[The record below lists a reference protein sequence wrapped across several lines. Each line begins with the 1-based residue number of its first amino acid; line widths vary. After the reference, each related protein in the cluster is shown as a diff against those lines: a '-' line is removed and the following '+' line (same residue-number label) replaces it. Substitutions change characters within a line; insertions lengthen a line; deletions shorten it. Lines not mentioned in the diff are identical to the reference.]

1 MTDDPD
7 VIRAEIESTR
17 RNLSGDVDALA
28 DKVTPSKIA
37 DRQKRKVRGA
47 FHSFTERIMGSDDDE
62 YPYYGQ
68 PHQSVAGKAG
78 DAIGDAK
85 DATVEAGHRVVAKA
99 EGNPVAVGLIA
110 FGVGLLAAS
119 LIPASDKEKELAAQ
133 AKDAAQPMLQEAAEV
148 GKQMASDLKQPAQEA
163 VESVRQTAQESVE
176 TVKAEATDR
185 AGDVADDAREAGQRV
200 SDA

>member
-37 DRQKRKVRGA
+37 ERQKQKAKGA
-47 FHSFTERIMGSDDDE
+47 LHSFSRRIMGSDD
-62 YPYYGQ
+62 PYDAHRG
-68 PHQSVAGKAG
+68 VGEATG

-85 DATVEAGHRVVAKA
+85 DATVDAGKRVVAKA

-119 LIPASDKEKELAAQ
+119 LIPASDKEQELAAK
-133 AKDAAQPMLQEAAEV
+133 AKDAAQPMLHEAAEV
-148 GKQMASDLKQPAQEA
+148 GKQVAQDLQQPAQEA
-163 VESVRQTAQESVE
+163 VQAVKETAQESVE
-176 TVKAEATDR
+176 TVKAEAADR
-185 AGDVADDAREAGQRV
+185 ANDVAEDARDAGQHMQNG
-200 SDA
+200 

>member
-7 VIRAEIESTR
+7 VIRAEIENTR

-37 DRQKRKVRGA
+37 DRQKRKVKGA
-47 FHSFTERIMGSDDDE
+47 LHSFTERIMGSDDE
-62 YPYYGQ
+62 YYDG
-68 PHQSVAGKAG
+68 HTHRSVAARTG
-78 DAIGDAK
+78 DALDDAK
-85 DATVEAGHRVVAKA
+85 DATADAGRRVVAKA

-119 LIPASDKEKELAAQ
+119 LIPASDKEQELAAK

-148 GKQMASDLKQPAQEA
+148 GKEIANDLKQPAQEA
-163 VESVRQTAQESVE
+163 VEAVTETAQESVE
-176 TVKAEATDR
+176 TVRAEATDR
-185 AGDVADDAREAGQRV
+185 AGDVADDAKEAGQRV
-200 SDA
+200 QDA

>member
-37 DRQKRKVRGA
+37 DRQKRKVKGA
-47 FHSFTERIMGSDDDE
+47 FHSFTEKIMGSDDDE
-62 YPYYGQ
+62 YYYGH

-85 DATVEAGHRVVAKA
+85 DATVDAGRRVVRKA

-119 LIPASDKEKELAAQ
+119 LIPASDKEQELAAK
-133 AKDAAQPMLQEAAEV
+133 AKEAAQPVLQEAAEV
-148 GKQMASDLKQPAQEA
+148 GKQVANDLKEPAQEA
-163 VESVRQTAQESVE
+163 VESVKETAQESVE
-176 TVKAEATDR
+176 AVRAEAADR
-185 AGDVADDAREAGQRV
+185 ASDVSDDAREAGQRV

>member
-47 FHSFTERIMGSDDDE
+47 FHSFTEKIMGSDDD
-62 YPYYGQ
+62 YYYGQ
-68 PHQSVAGKAG
+68 THRSLADKTG
-78 DAIGDAK
+78 DAVGDAK
-85 DATVEAGHRVVAKA
+85 DATVDAGRRVVAKA

-119 LIPASDKEKELAAQ
+119 LIPASDKEQELAAK

-148 GKQMASDLKQPAQEA
+148 GKQVANDLKEPAQEA
-163 VESVRQTAQESVE
+163 VQSVKETAQESVE

-185 AGDVADDAREAGQRV
+185 ASDVTDDARAAGQRV

>member
-37 DRQKRKVRGA
+37 DRQKRKVKGA
-47 FHSFTERIMGSDDDE
+47 FHSFTEKIMGSDDE
-62 YPYYGQ
+62 YDYYGQ
-68 PHQSVAGKAG
+68 THRSMADKTG
-78 DAIGDAK
+78 DAVGDAK
-85 DATVEAGHRVVAKA
+85 DATVDAGRRVVAKA

-119 LIPASDKEKELAAQ
+119 LIPASDKEQELAAK
-133 AKDAAQPMLQEAAEV
+133 AKDAAHPMLQEAAEV
-148 GKQMASDLKQPAQEA
+148 GKQVANDLKEPAQEA
-163 VESVRQTAQESVE
+163 VQSVKETAQESVE

-185 AGDVADDAREAGQRV
+185 ASDVTDDAKEAGQRV

>member
-37 DRQKRKVRGA
+37 ERQKQKVKGA
-47 FHSFTERIMGSDDDE
+47 LHSFTQRIMGSDD
-62 YPYYGQ
+62 PYDVHRG
-68 PHQSVAGKAG
+68 VGEATG

-85 DATVEAGHRVVAKA
+85 DATVDAGKRVVAKA

-119 LIPASDKEKELAAQ
+119 LIPASDKEQELAAR
-133 AKDAAQPMLQEAAEV
+133 AKDAAQPMLHEAAEV
-148 GKQMASDLKQPAQEA
+148 GKQVAQDLQQPAQEA
-163 VESVRQTAQESVE
+163 VQAVKETAQESVE
-176 TVKAEATDR
+176 TVKAEAADR
-185 AGDVADDAREAGQRV
+185 ANDVAEDARDAGQHV
-200 SDA
+200 QNG

>member
-37 DRQKRKVRGA
+37 ERQKRKVKGA
-47 FHSFTERIMGSDDDE
+47 FHSFTERIMGSDD
-62 YPYYGQ
+62 PYD
-68 PHQSVAGKAG
+68 PHRGVGEATG

-85 DATVEAGHRVVAKA
+85 DATVEAGRHVVAKA

-119 LIPASDKEKELAAQ
+119 LIPASDKEQELAAK
-133 AKDAAQPMLQEAAEV
+133 AKDAAQPMLHEAAEV
-148 GKQMASDLKQPAQEA
+148 GKQVAHDLQEPAQEA
-163 VESVRQTAQESVE
+163 VQAVKDTAQESVE
-176 TVKAEATDR
+176 TVKAEAAER
-185 AGDVADDAREAGQRV
+185 ANDVAEDARDAGQHV
-200 SDA
+200 QNG

>member
-7 VIRAEIESTR
+7 VIRAEIEATR

-37 DRQKRKVRGA
+37 DRQKRKVKGA
-47 FHSFTERIMGSDDDE
+47 LHSFTERIMGSDD
-62 YPYYGQ
+62 PYDR
-68 PHQSVAGKAG
+68 HRSVVGATG
-78 DAIGDAK
+78 DTIGDAK
-85 DATVEAGHRVVAKA
+85 DATVEAGRRVVAKA

-119 LIPASDKEKELAAQ
+119 LIPASDKEQELAAK
-133 AKDAAQPMLQEAAEV
+133 AKDAAQPVLQEAAEV
-148 GKQMASDLKQPAQEA
+148 GKQVANDLKEPAQRA
-163 VESVRQTAQESVE
+163 VQSVKETAQESVE

-185 AGDVADDAREAGQRV
+185 ANDVADDTKEAGQRV